1 MPDASRSLPVQPWGP
16 RLAVMAGAV
25 LLLLLTALTGI
36 GGGLDNWAGSRPGLG
51 DGVPAGTVQSERLPA
66 TALWGRLGSLAKPV
80 RPQGAGL
87 GGPRPDHLPPPL
99 ALPAPAFALVA
110 PAASGPGHPGAVAPP
125 PASGQLTARVPT
137 GPPALP
143 SPLA

>member
-1 MPDASRSLPVQPWGP
+1 
-16 RLAVMAGAV
+16 MAGAV

-36 GGGLDNWAGSRPGLG
+36 GGGLDGSAGSRPGWG
-51 DGVPAGTVQSERLPA
+51 DGVPTGTLHSERLPA
-66 TALWGRLGSLAKPV
+66 ASLWGRLGSLAKPV

-87 GGPRPDHLPPPL
+87 GGPRPDQAPSPL
-99 ALPAPAFALVA
+99 ALPVPTFALAA
-110 PAASGPGHPGAVAPP
+110 PLSSGPGAPGRVAPP
-125 PASGQLTARVPT
+125 PASGQLTARLPT